1 MNATSGL
8 PDGMQMVIAV
18 VGVVMM
24 ILWGILPFAVFAI
37 NDKARKM
44 EKLLREIRDLE
55 QSRASKDR
63 NAGRF

>member
-8 PDGMQMVIAV
+8 SDGMQMVFAV

-24 ILWGILPFAVFAI
+24 ILWGIVPFAVFAL

>member
-1 MNATSGL
+1 
-8 PDGMQMVIAV
+8 MQMVFAV
-18 VGVVMM
+18 LGLVMV
-24 ILWGILPFAVFAI
+24 ILWGIVPFAVFAI